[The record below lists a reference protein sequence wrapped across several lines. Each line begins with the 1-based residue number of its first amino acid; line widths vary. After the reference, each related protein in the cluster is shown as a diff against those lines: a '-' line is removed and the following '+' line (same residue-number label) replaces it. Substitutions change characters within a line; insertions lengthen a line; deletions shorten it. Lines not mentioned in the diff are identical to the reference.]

1 MSWLIKVSSI
11 TFSIQGSNKI
21 GQPKTVSDIG
31 NLMWTWATGHV
42 PRNLMPEVP
51 EVIAMDGYD
60 TEATTGII
68 NWYIPKDIDWKEL
81 QPYIAQCYYEELAP
95 LGITIDGQLK
105 HEPSGMFDNADVIRI
120 FVTGNETVERNKLPE
135 LNVSNRNGMVLQ
147 ELLGMTYSV
156 GNGEI
161 NAHELKQ
168 RINNARPRV
177 DAFAL
182 SGQNKDNNLEFGI
195 TPEQLIRYLDALDTL
210 TNEALKMNNPL
221 IIWS

>member
-1 MSWLIKVSSI
+1 
-11 TFSIQGSNKI
+11 
-21 GQPKTVSDIG
+21 
-31 NLMWTWATGHV
+31 
-42 PRNLMPEVP
+42 MPEVP
-51 EVIAMDGYD
+51 EIVAMDGYD

-105 HEPSGMFDNADVIRI
+105 HEPSGMFDSADVIRI

-135 LNVSNRNGMVLQ
+135 LNVSNRNGTVLQ
-147 ELLGMTYSV
+147 EMLGLEAQYDGSIEA
-156 GNGEI
+156 N
-161 NAHELKQ
+161 ELKQ
-168 RINNARPRV
+168 RINRARAKV